1 MKRGLLVF
9 EDGHW
14 PRLSPLAD
22 LTPVPYLRFGVS
34 TLLGRWCEV
43 AGVPLWAV
51 EMRPEVAAATSEPE
65 LDPADYGPG
74 DEILAINAA
83 ALPSPGWLAQ
93 AFDAPNRSLF
103 RCGDRLVGAR
113 LPFREAQQLAG
124 AGAACGERLLALA
137 LDRVALEVEFLTW
150 PWDFVSR
157 NAAALMQDLLG
168 EEGGVDGSVHPS
180 AVLLNPERVSVGEDS
195 VVDALAVLDA
205 REGPVLIG
213 PGVYVAPHT
222 VVVGPCVVEGGT
234 ELLGGVIARSS
245 IGPEC
250 RIAGEVEECIWQGYA
265 NKRHHGF
272 VGHSVIGEWVNLG
285 ALTTTSDLKNNYGPV
300 RVWADGAERDSG
312 STKVGSFLGAHV
324 KTGIGTLLPTGC
336 SIGVGSNLFGG
347 GRFAPKRVPAFAWW
361 DGGLAVEHRL
371 EAFLETARR
380 AMRRRDVELTEA
392 HARLL
397 SAAFAG
403 SAAERATLTGRAAG
417 PAAGPGRAG

>member
-51 EMRPEVAAATSEPE
+51 EMRREVAAAASEPE

-93 AFDAPNRSLF
+93 AFEAPGRSLF
-103 RCGDRLVGAR
+103 RCGDRVVGAR

-124 AGAACGERLLALA
+124 AGAACDARLLALG
-137 LDRVALEVEFLTW
+137 LDA
-150 PWDFVSR
+150 VSR

-180 AVLLNPERVSVGEDS
+180 AVLLNPERISVGEDS

-312 STKVGSFLGAHV
+312 STKVGSFIGAHV
-324 KTGIGTLLPTGC
+324 KTGTGTLLPTGC

-361 DGGLAVEHRL
+361 DGERAVEHRL

-392 HARLL
+392 HACLL

-403 SAAERATLTGRAAG
+403 SAAERVALA
-417 PAAGPGRAG
+417 GRAGGGAAGRGRAG